1 MSAPG
6 QQEHDCLGSAKTLTA
21 IQRQRFYLGTSS
33 TRQSLPEQDFCQWN
47 CRSFEASGMISAQHC
62 LRLLKNASSIIAL
75 LDTFPDELHGAAPAF
90 LCLSF
95 LYHIIVRF
103 GL

>member
-1 MSAPG
+1 
-6 QQEHDCLGSAKTLTA
+6 
-21 IQRQRFYLGTSS
+21 
-33 TRQSLPEQDFCQWN
+33 
-47 CRSFEASGMISAQHC
+47 MISAQHC
-62 LRLLKNASSIIAL
+62 LPLLKNASSIIAL
-75 LDTFPDELHGAAPAF
+75 LDTFPDEFHGASPAF

>member
-1 MSAPG
+1 
-6 QQEHDCLGSAKTLTA
+6 
-21 IQRQRFYLGTSS
+21 
-33 TRQSLPEQDFCQWN
+33 
-47 CRSFEASGMISAQHC
+47 MISAQHC
-62 LRLLKNASSIIAL
+62 LRLLKNASIIIAL